1 MNLKPLHDWLVVK
14 MEPIPEKHRELFLVH
29 GDRVRM
35 GTVLEVGP
43 GRHGTDGGRLRVGVE
58 KGERVAFF
66 RENLEHQQGKQ
77 ILDAIKDLG
86 DDIGLIRANDVLF
99 VVTPR
104 ENIQVS
110 G

>member
-1 MNLKPLHDWLVVK
+1 MNLKPLHDWIVVK
-14 MEPIPEKHRELFLVH
+14 MEPVPQKRGELFLVH
-29 GDRVRM
+29 GDRVRT
-35 GTVLEVGP
+35 GVVLSIGP
-43 GRHGTDGGRLRVGVE
+43 GKCTKEGNRIPIGLE

-77 ILDAIKDLG
+77 ILSAIKEVG

-99 VVTPR
+99 VIAAG
-104 ENIQVS
+104 ENLQIS